1 MKNKP
6 LYELNLPPAA
16 FFIGQYVRVI
26 TSMVERDEHGE
37 TSGQISVVGL
47 VVESDNVYLTLGEF
61 SELEGAPIAH
71 LAIKHDDI
79 QMIRLQDPSLEED
92 QPLQEPSNKLN

>member
-26 TSMVERDEHGE
+26 TSIQERDENGE
-37 TSGQISVVGL
+37 VAGQISVVGL
-47 VVESDNVYLTLGEF
+47 VVESDNVYLSLGTVSPLDET
-61 SELEGAPIAH
+61 PIVQ

-79 QMIRLQDPSLEED
+79 QMIRVQNPDELDEEPV
-92 QPLQEPSNKLN
+92 QSGPNTLN